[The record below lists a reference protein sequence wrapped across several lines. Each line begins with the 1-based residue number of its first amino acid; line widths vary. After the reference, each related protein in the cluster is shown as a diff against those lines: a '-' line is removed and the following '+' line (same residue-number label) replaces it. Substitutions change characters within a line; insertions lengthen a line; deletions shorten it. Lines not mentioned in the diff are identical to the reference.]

1 MFSFFSWEIST
12 DYYHGE
18 DLPKHPDPKIL
29 KAWAKEAEERERK
42 EEDEP

>member
-1 MFSFFSWEIST
+1 MFSWENF
-12 DYYHGE
+12 DYFHVE

-29 KAWAKEAEERERK
+29 EALAKESEKEN